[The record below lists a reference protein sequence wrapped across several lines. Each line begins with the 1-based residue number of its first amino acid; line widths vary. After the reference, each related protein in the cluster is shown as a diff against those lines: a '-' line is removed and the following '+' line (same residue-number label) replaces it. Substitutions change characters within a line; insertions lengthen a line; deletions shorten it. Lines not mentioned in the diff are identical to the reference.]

1 MYQHYYKNKFC
12 LQAIYYK
19 YVHPWSA
26 INGPGWENNRPVIR
40 TKLCWKEK
48 VVDIFGSK
56 EGTDKSNEIVMN
68 DQIGKDQIQEIKKR
82 MNYLIPDE
90 KLLSLIQGEDMLN
103 LTSDVRKDFT
113 RFIEN
118 RENPQALDD
127 EDCLEEEYDDED
139 IAEEDRNEFEILERK
154 LYGLLP
160 DEDSMKI
167 LSRYVQ
173 LREESLIKELK
184 KKEQKKHDKNDISI
198 VTMIRDEAV
207 NISQRAEIYDG
218 EARDGEEKALI
229 HIEDE
234 VTVFQ

>member
-1 MYQHYYKNKFC
+1 
-12 LQAIYYK
+12 
-19 YVHPWSA
+19 
-26 INGPGWENNRPVIR
+26 
-40 TKLCWKEK
+40 
-48 VVDIFGSK
+48 
-56 EGTDKSNEIVMN
+56 MN